1 MRAVKALDMLDSLA
15 PAGRNFAFKVF
26 YLKQLRNNGEWSRT
40 LAGFGF
46 TPDDPND
53 PDNPGRPDFEAMMRQ
68 MQEQMK
74 AQFEQLGINPA
85 GFVNPFT
92 SLFSQV
98 GKTNS
103 GADGKEEVL
112 SIATARDTA
121 TKFVKVQGLKPL
133 GTKDVSVVEN
143 AFEISELWL
152 NEATAFPASTH
163 APMAVSRMDWV
174 LETMP
179 GWHKTIEPLAAGLS
193 SAISDLMDQAMNAQ
207 AADPEQGQPPIE
219 IITAMLRSFIGTMIA
234 TQLGQSIGTLATTVT
249 GAHDVGLPLLDPA
262 RAIVIPENIENW
274 AVDLEIAKSEVFIF
288 HALREGAVA
297 RLFAHNP
304 WLVSYIQSAVVE
316 YGKGIHIDIDAIQR
330 QAQEA
335 FEGMQEGAS
344 EGEAISFALDN
355 GIFTPEESPAQ
366 KSALLKLETVL
377 ALIDG
382 WSDEVV
388 SLAAGDRIP
397 SIEQLRES
405 HRRRRASSSP
415 AQQLFSSML
424 GLQVSPK
431 LTREASAFWKK
442 IREVKSVGERDQ
454 IWSGL
459 LPTADDLLDPE
470 KFLTSTSIPDDLSG
484 LI

>member
-1 MRAVKALDMLDSLA
+1 M
-15 PAGRNFAFKVF
+15 
-26 YLKQLRNNGEWSRT
+26 
-40 LAGFGF
+40 AGFGF
-46 TPDDPND
+46 IPNDPND
-53 PDNPGRPDFEAMMRQ
+53 PDNSNNSGNEGGPDFEAMMRQ

-74 AQFEQLGINPA
+74 AQFEQLGINTA

-92 SLFSQV
+92 ALFSQV

-112 SIATARDTA
+112 SITISRDTA

-193 SAISDLMDQAMNAQ
+193 SAISDLMDQAMNSQ

-219 IITAMLRSFIGTMIA
+219 MITAMLRSFIGTMIA
-234 TQLGQSIGTLATTVT
+234 TQLGQSIGTLATSVT

-335 FEGMQEGAS
+335 FEGAQANMPEGAG

-484 LI
+484 LL

>member
-1 MRAVKALDMLDSLA
+1 M
-15 PAGRNFAFKVF
+15 
-26 YLKQLRNNGEWSRT
+26 
-40 LAGFGF
+40 AGFGF

-53 PDNPGRPDFEAMMRQ
+53 PDNSGNPDFEAMMRQ

-92 SLFSQV
+92 TLFSQF
-98 GKTNS
+98 GKANS
-103 GADGKEEVL
+103 GANGKTEVL

-163 APMAVSRMDWV
+163 APIAVSRMDWV

-219 IITAMLRSFIGTMIA
+219 MITAMLRSFIGTMIA

-304 WLVSYIQSAVVE
+304 WLVSYIQSSVVE

-335 FEGMQEGAS
+335 FEGMQANMPEGAS

-382 WSDEVV
+382 WTDEVV

-484 LI
+484 LL

>member
-1 MRAVKALDMLDSLA
+1 M
-15 PAGRNFAFKVF
+15 
-26 YLKQLRNNGEWSRT
+26 
-40 LAGFGF
+40 AGFGF
-46 TPDDPND
+46 IPND
-53 PDNPGRPDFEAMMRQ
+53 PDNSNNSGNEGGPDFEAMMRQ

-74 AQFEQLGINPA
+74 AQFEQLGINTA

-112 SIATARDTA
+112 SITTARDTA

-193 SAISDLMDQAMNAQ
+193 SAISDLMDQAMNSQ

-219 IITAMLRSFIGTMIA
+219 MITAMLRSFIGTMIA
-234 TQLGQSIGTLATTVT
+234 TQLGQSIGTLATSVT

-335 FEGMQEGAS
+335 FEGAQANMPEGAG

-431 LTREASAFWKK
+431 LTREASAFWRK

-484 LI
+484 LL

>member
-1 MRAVKALDMLDSLA
+1 M
-15 PAGRNFAFKVF
+15 
-26 YLKQLRNNGEWSRT
+26 
-40 LAGFGF
+40 AGFGF
-46 TPDDPND
+46 TPDDPNE
-53 PDNPGRPDFEAMMRQ
+53 PDNSGNTDFEVMMRQ

-92 SLFSQV
+92 TLFSQF
-98 GKTNS
+98 GKANS
-103 GADGKEEVL
+103 GADGKAEVL

-121 TKFVKVQGLKPL
+121 TKFIKVQGLKPL

-163 APMAVSRMDWV
+163 APIAVSRMDWV

-219 IITAMLRSFIGTMIA
+219 MITAMLRSFIGTMIA

-262 RAIVIPENIENW
+262 RSIVIPENIENW

-335 FEGMQEGAS
+335 FEGAQEGAG

-382 WSDEVV
+382 WTDEVV

-405 HRRRRASSSP
+405 HRRRRAASSP

-484 LI
+484 LL

>member
-1 MRAVKALDMLDSLA
+1 
-15 PAGRNFAFKVF
+15 
-26 YLKQLRNNGEWSRT
+26 

-46 TPDDPND
+46 TPDDAND
-53 PDNPGRPDFEAMMRQ
+53 PDNSNGPDFEAMMRQ

-92 SLFSQV
+92 SIFSQF
-98 GKTNS
+98 GKSNT

-112 SIATARDTA
+112 SITTARDTA
-121 TKFVKVQGLKPL
+121 TKFVKAQGLKPL
-133 GTKDVSVVEN
+133 GIKEVSVVES

-152 NEATAFPASTH
+152 NEATAFPASAS
-163 APMAVSRMDWV
+163 APLAVSRMDWV

-219 IITAMLRSFIGTMIA
+219 MITAMLRSFIGTMIA

-335 FEGMQEGAS
+335 FESAQANMPEGAG

-442 IREVKSVGERDQ
+442 IREVKNVGERDQ

-484 LI
+484 LL

>member
-1 MRAVKALDMLDSLA
+1 
-15 PAGRNFAFKVF
+15 
-26 YLKQLRNNGEWSRT
+26 
-40 LAGFGF
+40 
-46 TPDDPND
+46 
-53 PDNPGRPDFEAMMRQ
+53 

-74 AQFEQLGINPA
+74 AQFEQLGINTA

-98 GKTNS
+98 GKTNN
-103 GADGKEEVL
+103 GKDGEGVL

-121 TKFVKVQGLKPL
+121 TKFVKAQGLKPL
-133 GTKDVSVVEN
+133 GTKDVSVVES

-152 NEATAFPASTH
+152 NEATAFPASSH
-163 APMAVSRMDWV
+163 SPMAVSRMDWV

-193 SAISDLMDQAMNAQ
+193 SAISDLMDQAMNVQ

-219 IITAMLRSFIGTMIA
+219 MITAMLRSFIGTMIA

-288 HALREGAVA
+288 HALREGAVS

-304 WLVSYIQSAVVE
+304 WLVSYIQSSVVE
-316 YGKGIHIDIDAIQR
+316 YGKGIHIDIEAIQR

-335 FEGMQEGAS
+335 FEGAQEGAG

-484 LI
+484 LL

>member
-1 MRAVKALDMLDSLA
+1 M
-15 PAGRNFAFKVF
+15 
-26 YLKQLRNNGEWSRT
+26 
-40 LAGFGF
+40 AGFGF
-46 TPDDPND
+46 TPDDPNE
-53 PDNPGRPDFEAMMRQ
+53 PDNSDFEAMMRQ

-92 SLFSQV
+92 SIFSQF
-98 GKTNS
+98 GKTNT
-103 GADGKEEVL
+103 GADGKEEIL
-112 SIATARDTA
+112 SITTARDTA

-163 APMAVSRMDWV
+163 APVAVSRMDWV

-219 IITAMLRSFIGTMIA
+219 MITAMLRSFIGTMIA

-335 FEGMQEGAS
+335 FEKAQENMGDGAAQ
-344 EGEAISFALDN
+344 GDALGFALDS

-366 KSALLKLETVL
+366 KVALLKLETVL

-382 WSDEVV
+382 WTDEV
-388 SLAAGDRIP
+388 SALAAGDRLP
-397 SIEQLRES
+397 AIEQLRETL
-405 HRRRRASSSP
+405 RRRRASAAP

-442 IREVKSVGERDQ
+442 IREVKSISERDQ
-454 IWSGL
+454 IWSSL

-470 KFLTSTSIPDDLSG
+470 KFLASTSIPDDLSG
-484 LI
+484 LAE

>member
-1 MRAVKALDMLDSLA
+1 M
-15 PAGRNFAFKVF
+15 
-26 YLKQLRNNGEWSRT
+26 
-40 LAGFGF
+40 AGFGF

-53 PDNPGRPDFEAMMRQ
+53 PNNSGRPDFEAMMRQ

-103 GADGKEEVL
+103 GKDGEEVL
-112 SIATARDTA
+112 SITTARDTA

-152 NEATAFPASTH
+152 NEATSFPASTH

-219 IITAMLRSFIGTMIA
+219 MITAMLRSFIGTMIA
-234 TQLGQSIGTLATTVT
+234 TQLGQSIGTLATSVT

-316 YGKGIHIDIDAIQR
+316 YGKCIHIDIDAIQR

-335 FEGMQEGAS
+335 FEGMQANMPEGAG

-382 WSDEVV
+382 WTDEVV

-484 LI
+484 LL

>member
-1 MRAVKALDMLDSLA
+1 
-15 PAGRNFAFKVF
+15 
-26 YLKQLRNNGEWSRT
+26 

-53 PDNPGRPDFEAMMRQ
+53 PDNSGRPDFEAMMRQ

-74 AQFEQLGINPA
+74 AQFEQLGINTA

-92 SLFSQV
+92 ALFSQV

-112 SIATARDTA
+112 SITTARDTA

-133 GTKDVSVVEN
+133 GTKDVSVVES

-152 NEATAFPASTH
+152 NEATAFPASGS

-193 SAISDLMDQAMNAQ
+193 SAISELMDQAMNAQ

-219 IITAMLRSFIGTMIA
+219 MITAMLRSFIGTMIA

-335 FEGMQEGAS
+335 FEGAQANMPEGAG